1 MQRRCGKR
9 WSNKRAKRKREGFA
23 PLFFLLHKPYF
34 GGFKAAGAAHTF
46 KRDKQQERRAILL
59 FWYKGFA
66 RQAGAVIHDAIRVA
80 QEMGHTYV
88 GTEHLLMALLRT
100 DTTDAACYLVEKQI
114 YGYRVGRVLTQR
126 VGQGK
131 RTHLSARDF
140 TQHLS
145 GCLDYAVLEAKATE
159 GGKATPT
166 HLLTALLEVP
176 CGAGEVL
183 AQLGLE
189 PALAAKEYERRSGK
203 LPLYNAPPPRP
214 QGRPAGRVAEKYSRD
229 LTLLALHG
237 EIDPVL
243 GRDDEILRMEQ
254 ILARRRKNNPC
265 LIGAPGV
272 GKTAV
277 VEGLALR
284 IAQGKAPAILREKRI
299 LALDIASLVAGTK
312 YRGDFEDR
320 FKNVLSDVQRA
331 GDTILFIDEVHA
343 IIGAGAAEGGIDAS
357 SILKPMLARGEIQ
370 IIGATTSSEYRK
382 IEKDAAL
389 ARRFGTIDVAEPT
402 PETALKILQGVA
414 PCYESHH
421 NVTIEPEAIRAAV
434 QLSVRYLPERN
445 LPDKAI
451 DLLDEACSAACI
463 SEKSDGRITAELVE
477 EVVSRQSGVP
487 AERLSQSESARMAHL
502 EEELERCVVGQQP
515 AVRAVASALRCA
527 RLGLASETRPMGAFL
542 FLGPT
547 GVGKTALARA
557 LAECC
562 MGSGKALL
570 RFDMSEY
577 MEKHTAARLIGAPPG
592 YVGYG
597 EGGQLTEAVR
607 RRPYSVVLFD
617 EIEKAHPDV
626 SNLLLQ
632 ILEDGRLT
640 DSEGRVVDFRHTL
653 IILTSNLGAKH
664 LVGQKG
670 ALGFGA
676 AAPDQAVRMQV
687 LGEAKAF
694 FSPELL
700 GRMDELLVFQPL
712 DKESLQIIGSQ
723 MLAQLE
729 ERAAGQGIVLEHT
742 PAALRL
748 LVESGY
754 DPACGARSLRH
765 VITRKVEQCLASQ
778 MLSQE
783 GDAFLL
789 DAAAGELALR
799 PCEPACAAAGM

>member
-1 MQRRCGKR
+1 M
-9 WSNKRAKRKREGFA
+9 
-23 PLFFLLHKPYF
+23 
-34 GGFKAAGAAHTF
+34 
-46 KRDKQQERRAILL
+46 

-66 RQAGAVIHDAIRVA
+66 RPAGAVINDAIRVA

-88 GTEHLLMALLRT
+88 GTEHLLMALVRT
-100 DTTDAACYLVEKQI
+100 DTTDASCFLVEKQI
-114 YGYRVGRVLTQR
+114 YGYRVGRALVQR

-131 RTHLSARDF
+131 KTHLSPRDF
-140 TQHLS
+140 SSHLS
-145 GCLDYAVLEAKATE
+145 GCLEYAILEAKAVE
-159 GGKATPT
+159 GGKAMPT
-166 HLLTALLEVP
+166 HLLTALLEMP

-189 PALAAKEYERRSGK
+189 PALAAKEYGRRNGR

-243 GRDDEILRMEQ
+243 GREDEILRMEQ
-254 ILARRRKNNPC
+254 ILVRRRKNNPC
-265 LIGAPGV
+265 LIGEPGV

-284 IAQGKAPAILREKRI
+284 IAQGKAPEALCEKRI

-320 FKNVLSDVQRA
+320 FKNVLADVQRA

-370 IIGATTSSEYRK
+370 IIGATTNTEYRK

-389 ARRFGTIDVAEPT
+389 ARRFGTIQVAEPS
-402 PETALKILQGVA
+402 PETALEILQGVA
-414 PCYESHH
+414 PCYAQHH
-421 NVTIEPEAIRAAV
+421 HVTIESEAIQAAV
-434 QLSVRYLPERN
+434 RLAVRYLPERK

-451 DLLDEACSAACI
+451 DLLDEACSAARI
-463 SEKSDGRITAELVE
+463 SQKPESRVTAEVIQA
-477 EVVSRQSGVP
+477 VVSRQSGVP
-487 AERLSQSESARMAHL
+487 AERLSQSETARMAHL
-502 EEELERCVVGQQP
+502 EEELQQCVVGQEH
-515 AVRAVASALRCA
+515 AVRAVAAALRCA
-527 RLGLASETRPMGAFL
+527 RLGLASEERPLGAFL

-557 LAECC
+557 LAKCC
-562 MGSGKALL
+562 MGSEKALL
-570 RFDMSEY
+570 RLDMSEY

-632 ILEDGRLT
+632 ILEDGHLT
-640 DSEGRVVDFRHTL
+640 DSEGCVVDFRHTM

-670 ALGFGA
+670 TLGFGA
-676 AAPDQAVRMQV
+676 WTADQAARSQV
-687 LGEAKAF
+687 LGEAKAY

-700 GRMDELLVFQPL
+700 GRMDELLVFSPL
-712 DKESLQIIGSQ
+712 GEESLYCIGQQ
-723 MLAQLE
+723 MLTQLE
-729 ERAAGQGIVLEHT
+729 QRAAEQGISLEHT
-742 PAALRL
+742 PAALEL
-748 LVESGY
+748 LIKSGY
-754 DPACGARSLRH
+754 DPASGARSLRH
-765 VITRKVEQCLASQ
+765 TITRRVEQCLAAR
-778 MLSQE
+778 LLTAE
-783 GDAFLL
+783 EHAFLL
-789 DAAAGELALR
+789 DATADELMLVPTAV
-799 PCEPACAAAGM
+799 CAAVGM

>member
-1 MQRRCGKR
+1 M
-9 WSNKRAKRKREGFA
+9 
-23 PLFFLLHKPYF
+23 
-34 GGFKAAGAAHTF
+34 
-46 KRDKQQERRAILL
+46 

-66 RQAGAVIHDAIRVA
+66 KPAGVVINDAIRVA

-100 DTTDAACYLVEKQI
+100 DTTDAASFLVEKQI
-114 YGYRVGRVLTQR
+114 YGYRVGRVLVQR
-126 VGQGK
+126 VGQGRK
-131 RTHLSARDF
+131 TRLSPRNF
-140 TQHLS
+140 TPHLS
-145 GCLDYAVLEAKATE
+145 GCLEYAVMEARAVQD
-159 GGKATPT
+159 GKAMPT

-183 AQLGLE
+183 EQLGLE
-189 PALAAKEYERRSGK
+189 PALAAKEYGRRNGR

-214 QGRPAGRVAEKYSRD
+214 QGRPAGRMAEKYGRD

-284 IAQGKAPAILREKRI
+284 IAEGKAPAPVREKRI

-320 FKNVLSDVQRA
+320 FKNVLAEVQRA

-357 SILKPMLARGEIQ
+357 SILKPLLARGEIQ
-370 IIGATTSSEYRK
+370 IIGATTSAEYRK

-402 PETALKILQGVA
+402 PETALQILQGVA
-414 PCYESHH
+414 PCYARHH
-421 NVTIEPEAIRAAV
+421 QVTIEPQALAAAV
-434 QLSVRYLPERN
+434 YLSVRYLPERK

-451 DLLDEACSAACI
+451 DLLDEACSAAAI
-463 SEKSDGRITAELVE
+463 GGVPDGRITPELVA

-487 AERLSQSESARMAHL
+487 AERLSRSETVRMAHL
-502 EEELERCVVGQQP
+502 EEELERCVVGQSQ
-515 AVRAVASALRCA
+515 AVHAVAAALRCA
-527 RLGLASETRPMGAFL
+527 RLGLASEERPMGAFL

-562 MGSGKALL
+562 MGSPKALL

-632 ILEDGRLT
+632 ILEDGHLT
-640 DSEGRVVDFRHTL
+640 DSEGCVVDFRHTL

-670 ALGFGA
+670 ALGFGT
-676 AAPDQAVRMQV
+676 AAPTQAARTQV
-687 LGEAKAF
+687 LGEAKAY

-700 GRMDELLVFQPL
+700 GRMDELLVFDPL
-712 DKESLQIIGSQ
+712 DGESLELIGAQ

-729 ERAAGQGIVLEHT
+729 QRAAKQGIVLEHT
-742 PAALRL
+742 PAAIRF
-748 LVESGY
+748 LVERGY
-754 DPACGARSLRH
+754 DPASGARSLRH
-765 VITRKVEQCLASQ
+765 AITHRVEQCLAAQ
-778 MLSQE
+778 MLSQD
-783 GDAFLL
+783 GTRFVL
-789 DAAAGELALR
+789 DADEGELTVR
-799 PCEPACAAAGM
+799 PSAQTCAAAGL

>member
-1 MQRRCGKR
+1 M
-9 WSNKRAKRKREGFA
+9 
-23 PLFFLLHKPYF
+23 
-34 GGFKAAGAAHTF
+34 
-46 KRDKQQERRAILL
+46 

-66 RQAGAVIHDAIRVA
+66 RPAGAVINDAIHVA

-100 DTTDAACYLVEKQI
+100 DTTDAACFLVEKQI

-126 VGQGK
+126 IGQGK
-131 RTHLSARDF
+131 RTHLSPRDF
-140 TQHLS
+140 SQHLS
-145 GCLDYAVLEAKATE
+145 GCLDYAVMEAKATD
-159 GGKATPT
+159 GGKAMPA

-176 CGAGEVL
+176 CAAGEIL
-183 AQLGLE
+183 TQLGLE
-189 PALAAKEYERRSGK
+189 PALAAKEYGRRNGR
-203 LPLYNAPPPRP
+203 LPLYSAPPPRP
-214 QGRPAGRVAEKYSRD
+214 QGRPAGRVAEKYGRD
-229 LTLLALHG
+229 LTMLALHG

-284 IAQGKAPAILREKRI
+284 IAEGKAPAVLREKRI

-320 FKNVLSDVQRA
+320 FKNVLADVQRA

-370 IIGATTSSEYRK
+370 MIGATTNSEYRK

-389 ARRFGTIDVAEPT
+389 ARRFATIDVAEPT
-402 PETALKILQGVA
+402 PEIAVRILEGVA
-414 PCYESHH
+414 PCYERHH
-421 NVTIEPEAIRAAV
+421 NVTIDPEALQTAV
-434 QLSVRYLPERN
+434 KLAIRYLPDRK

-463 SEKSDGRITAELVE
+463 AHTPGGRITPDLVAA
-477 EVVSRQSGVP
+477 VVSRQSGVP
-487 AERLSQSESARMAHL
+487 AERLSQSESVRMAHL
-502 EEELERCVVGQQP
+502 EEELERCVVGQHA
-515 AVRAVASALRCA
+515 AVQAVASALRCA
-527 RLGLASETRPMGAFL
+527 RLGLASDARPMGAFL

-557 LAECC
+557 LAQCC
-562 MGSGKALL
+562 MGSEKALL

-577 MEKHTAARLIGAPPG
+577 MEKHTVARLIGAPPG

-632 ILEDGRLT
+632 ILEDGHLT
-640 DSEGRVVDFRHTL
+640 DSEGRTVDFCHTL

-664 LVGQKG
+664 LIGQKG
-670 ALGFGA
+670 TLGFGA
-676 AAPDQAVRMQV
+676 QAPTQAARVQV
-687 LGEAKAF
+687 IQEARDF

-700 GRMDELLVFQPL
+700 GRMDELLVFSPL
-712 DKESLQIIGSQ
+712 DAESLQSIGEQ
-723 MLAQLE
+723 MLSQLE
-729 ERAAGQGIVLEHT
+729 ERAAEQGILLEHT
-742 PAALRL
+742 QQAVHL
-748 LVESGY
+748 LVKGGY
-754 DPACGARSLRH
+754 DPSSGARSLRH
-765 VITRKVEQCLASQ
+765 AIIRRVEQCLAAQ
-778 MLSQE
+778 MLKQS
-783 GDAFLL
+783 GNAFLL
-789 DAAAGELALR
+789 DADEEELTLR
-799 PCEPACAAAGM
+799 PCAQSCTVCSGAQS